1 VVPLAFIG
9 EIGVRY
15 KALTI
20 AREYGSGGA
29 EIADIIANVLRWKL
43 IDKALIAEICNKARV
58 PAEESSEMDE
68 RVDPWLHRIT
78 RSLWGKSADGFSAP
92 VPVELFDAAAAA
104 TQARRVIEE
113 AYAIGNCVIVGRGS
127 QCILRGNED
136 VFHAF
141 VYARREDRARR
152 IQMHEPQVAD
162 VAALIHSVDV
172 ERFQYVRLNYGED
185 QANPHLYDLMV
196 NSRNW
201 TDIAAEIIL
210 SAMEMTQ

>member
-1 VVPLAFIG
+1 MQ
-9 EIGVRY
+9 Y

-29 EIADIIANVLRWKL
+29 EIAGIIAKELGWKL
-43 IDKALIAEICNKARV
+43 IDKALITDICNKARV
-58 PAEESSEMDE
+58 PAEEGSEMDE

-78 RSLWGKSADGFSAP
+78 RSLWGKSVDGFSAP
-92 VPVELFDAAAAA
+92 APVELFDAAAAA
-104 TQARRVIEE
+104 TLARIVIEE
-113 AYAIGNCVIVGRGS
+113 AYATGNCVIVGRGS

-141 VYARREDRARR
+141 VYARWEDRGRR
-152 IQMHEPQVAD
+152 IKMREPQVTD

-172 ERFQYVRLNYGED
+172 ERFQYVHLNYGED

-196 NSRNW
+196 NSRNR
-201 TDIAAEIIL
+201 TDIAARIIL
-210 SAMEMTQ
+210 LAMEMT